1 MPKNNKDS
9 KFTYLAF
16 YNNKTVKVG
25 YTKNVLSRIRQLG
38 GASSCFVC
46 FRAEHD
52 STHSAQ
58 QAEKQMKQELVNYI
72 IQDAECREWLDTEKK
87 GFYKSLKKTLSS
99 IKMNFFTYARNLGYK
114 SSTTWDKTEPS
125 EVKKLVIG
133 RYLVEG
139 TSRPPCTRGGRF
151 FCLKKLIF
159 SLDLTNGLC

>member
-1 MPKNNKDS
+1 MPKNNNDS

-87 GFYKSLKKTLSS
+87 GFYKSLKKTLSN

-133 RYLVEG
+133 R
-139 TSRPPCTRGGRF
+139 
-151 FCLKKLIF
+151 
-159 SLDLTNGLC
+159 

>member
-1 MPKNNKDS
+1 MPKKNKDS

-87 GFYKSLKKTLSS
+87 GFYKSLKKTLSN
-99 IKMNFFTYARNLGYK
+99 IKINFFTYARNLGYK
-114 SSTTWDKTEPS
+114 SSTTWDETEPS

-133 RYLVEG
+133 R
-139 TSRPPCTRGGRF
+139 
-151 FCLKKLIF
+151 
-159 SLDLTNGLC
+159 